1 MASRSPS
8 TAAKSLMSKSSQSHA
23 VSSASSA
30 VYANNPSALPALQ
43 TRAIVENDGLE
54 PLVEE
59 EIDPASFDLVVPAH
73 APGKQYSLEA
83 QSELLFSQKHLS
95 VIFEDPLL
103 LQRFTNYIY
112 QMRPSSV
119 PLLQYY
125 LDALKALKAI
135 EYANA
140 IVGSLKSVESLSYT
154 SETIDRTLNHALREK
169 ANKAFET
176 LANQE
181 LAAYVTHT
189 YIQTVSV
196 TIKRRIADTLPPH
209 LREMSEGLAEVFCL
223 TDPSRPD
230 NPIVFASEGT
240 IHHPVLSDTDL
251 LSDNKLTRELHRV
264 SQDNAIRHVICPRT

>member
-1 MASRSPS
+1 M
-8 TAAKSLMSKSSQSHA
+8 
-23 VSSASSA
+23 
-30 VYANNPSALPALQ
+30 YGNNPSALPALQ
-43 TRAIVENDGLE
+43 IRGNAENDGLE
-54 PLVEE
+54 PLAEE

-73 APGKQYSLEA
+73 APGKQYSLETH
-83 QSELLFSQKHLS
+83 SEMLFSQKHLA

-112 QMRPSSV
+112 QIRPSSI

-135 EYANA
+135 EYANS
-140 IVGSLKSVESLSYT
+140 VLRSLQPIDDLPYT
-154 SETIDRTLNHALREK
+154 SESIDMTLNQALKEK

-176 LANQE
+176 LANEE

-189 YIQTVSV
+189 YVQTVSV

-223 TDPSRPD
+223 TDPARPD
-230 NPIVFASEGT
+230 NPIIFASEGMCNR
-240 IHHPVLSDTDL
+240 ISLLASD
-251 LSDNKLTRELHRV
+251 
-264 SQDNAIRHVICPRT
+264 